1 MNNGSRLGDNDKHY
15 GPFIFSKREKTKKK
29 PSFYI
34 HLSLCS
40 QTKEQGVEEKPLK
53 EVCAN
58 YIMLFTSFYGSAAV
72 KLPWL
77 IVKPKLRKVYPESW
91 NEDTVERLGRN
102 WYYDVSDIQYGV
114 SINAEDI
121 HINVGTSSFSEHG
134 KSFIKRWPWIPK
146 FVRSEYLNSADT
158 TSNVERDSVNKRNFL
173 FRDFDGEVMAASVNY
188 WVGYYLRLS
197 GWFTWLGRLLPR
209 KLYYRIEYKFSGE
222 VGRGKGSWKGGTIS
236 TSIPTKSVKD
246 PQASFIEY
254 CNKHGMEFLG
264 DLGVTE
270 GDITQEELHLR
281 VAQAFPEYLEAIT
294 RKDLAHAEKD
304 T

>member
-15 GPFIFSKREKTKKK
+15 GPFILSRRDKAKKK

-34 HLSLCS
+34 HLTLTS
-40 QTKEQGVEEKPLK
+40 QTKEEGVEEKPLK
-53 EVCAN
+53 EVCVN

-77 IVKPKLRKVYPESW
+77 IVKPKLRKVYPKSW
-91 NEDTVERLGRN
+91 DEDTVERLGRN

-114 SINAEDI
+114 SVSSEDI
-121 HINVGTSSFSEHG
+121 HIDLGTSSFSEHG
-134 KSFIKRWPWIPK
+134 KTIVKRWPWVPK
-146 FVRSEYLNSADT
+146 FTHSELLSSDDT

-173 FRDFDGEVMAASVNY
+173 FKDFDGEVMAASVNY

-197 GWFTWLGRLLPR
+197 GWFTWLGHLLPR
-209 KLYYRIEYKFSGE
+209 KLYHRIEYNFSGE
-222 VGRGKGSWKGGTIS
+222 VGRGKGSWKGGIVS
-236 TSIPTKSVKD
+236 SSIPTNSVKD

-254 CNKHGMEFLG
+254 CSKHGMEFLG

-270 GDITQEELHLR
+270 GDITQEELSSR
-281 VAQAFPEYLEAIT
+281 VAQAFPEHLEALT
-294 RKDLAHAEKD
+294 SKDLVHAEKD
-304 T
+304 S